1 MVHENKMEQR
11 PPEPPIPPDHQLPQ
25 STSEPAKPPV
35 KKKSRQWLW
44 IILLLVFAG
53 ILFLILRHHD
63 DSKSAAAAGGGGR
76 RGFGGPVTLTVATAQ
91 KGDIGVYLDAIGTVT
106 PVYTA
111 SIYNQVTGVIT
122 DVHYREGQLVQKGAP
137 LVDIDARQYQANL
150 ETAEGALVRDTNLLA
165 QARMDLGRY
174 QAAWAKNAIAKQQL
188 DDQEKLVAQDE
199 GLVKSDQGT
208 VDFDKVQVSY
218 CHIVAP
224 FTGRVGLRLVDPGNL
239 VQSSGS
245 TVLAVI
251 TQVQPITVVFTIA
264 EDHLGD
270 VVEQTRKGARLDVDA
285 YDRDQTSKLASGKLI
300 ALDNQIDTTTG
311 TLKLRAQFDN
321 SKNSLFPNEFVNTR
335 LLVTTEH
342 NMTLIPDSA
351 IQHNGTES
359 FVYVIAPAPP
369 VSANQGDASKSGG
382 KQGAEPEAEPG
393 GEPSGAAGKG
403 GKGGANAG
411 APKGPAY
418 IAKKQD
424 VKSGTTD
431 HGMTA
436 VQGINPGDKIATSSF
451 EKLQPGSKV
460 YISTTPVPSS
470 DSENPS
476 ESSAP

>member
-1 MVHENKMEQR
+1 MVHENKMEQK
-11 PPEPPIPPDHQLPQ
+11 PPDPPIPPDHQLP
-25 STSEPAKPPV
+25 STTSEPARPPA
-35 KKKSRQWLW
+35 KKSRQWLW

-63 DSKSAAAAGGGGR
+63 DDTKKAAAGGGGR
-76 RGFGGPVTLTVATAQ
+76 RGLGGPVTLTVATAQ

-122 DVHYREGQLVQKGAP
+122 DVHYREGQVIQKGAP
-137 LVDIDARQYQANL
+137 LVDIDSRQYQANV
-150 ETAEGALVRDTNLLA
+150 ETAEGALARDTNLLA
-165 QARMDLGRY
+165 QARMDLERY
-174 QAAWAKNAIAKQQL
+174 QAAWSKNAIAKQQL

-208 VDFDKVQVSY
+208 VDFDKVQLAY

-224 FTGRVGLRLVDPGNL
+224 FTGRVGLRLIDPGNL

-251 TQVQPITVVFTIA
+251 TQVQPITVVFTLA
-264 EDHLGD
+264 EDHLSD
-270 VVEQTRKGARLDVDA
+270 VLQQTRKGAHLNVDA
-285 YDRDQTSKLASGKLI
+285 YDRDQSTKLATGKLI
-300 ALDNQIDTTTG
+300 ALDNQINTTTG
-311 TLKLRAQFDN
+311 TLNLRAQFDN
-321 SKNSLFPNEFVNTR
+321 SKNTLFPNEFVNTR
-335 LLVTTEH
+335 LLVTTQH

-359 FVYVIAPAPP
+359 FVYVITPAPP
-369 VSANQGDASKSGG
+369 GGHSQSGSQGADQSGNQSEAGG
-382 KQGAEPEAEPG
+382 KQGG
-393 GEPSGAAGKG
+393 SHGKG
-403 GKGGANAG
+403 NGASANSG
-411 APKGPAY
+411 APKGPAF

-424 VKSGTTD
+424 VKAGTSD
-431 HGMTA
+431 QGITA
-436 VQGINPGDKIATSSF
+436 VEGINPGDKIATSSF
-451 EKLQPGSKV
+451 EKLQPGSTV